1 MNITKPHLGVRPR
14 QDYFLEVTNFDI
26 EAFGKLLMYQ
36 LSIRIHK
43 GPISV
48 IEMCYKQLFS
58 HCRYKHPLDSSKI
71 KKVLSKL

>member
-1 MNITKPHLGVRPR
+1 MNITKPPLGVRPR

-36 LSIRIHK
+36 LSIRIYE

-48 IEMCYKQLFS
+48 IEMCYK
-58 HCRYKHPLDSSKI
+58 HIAVTNTPWIHPKL
-71 KKVLSKL
+71 KKY